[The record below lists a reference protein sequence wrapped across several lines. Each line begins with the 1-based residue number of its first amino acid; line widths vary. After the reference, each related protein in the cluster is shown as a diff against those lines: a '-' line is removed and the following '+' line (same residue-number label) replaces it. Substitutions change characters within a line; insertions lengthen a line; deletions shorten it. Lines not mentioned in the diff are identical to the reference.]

1 MPLIG
6 PEGKEQMKL
15 IGRFGSIGIEMV
27 VAICIGFFGGQ
38 WLDGHFGTEPYLK
51 YIGLVF
57 GIAAGFR
64 GLVRIAR
71 NTDLDKL

>member
-6 PEGKEQMKL
+6 PEGREQMKL
-15 IGRFGSIGIEMV
+15 VGRFGSIGIEMV

-38 WLDGHFGTEPYLK
+38 WLDGQFGTEPYLR
-51 YIGLVF
+51 YIGLF
-57 GIAAGFR
+57 LGIAAGFR

-71 NTDLDKL
+71 NTDLDKF

>member
-15 IGRFGSIGIEMV
+15 IGRFSAIGIEMV
-27 VAICIGFFGGQ
+27 IAICIGFFGGR
-38 WLDGHFGTEPYLK
+38 WLDAHFGTAPYLM

>member
-15 IGRFGSIGIEMV
+15 IGRFSSIGIEMV
-27 VAICIGFFGGQ
+27 VAICIGFFGGR
-38 WLDGHFGTEPYLK
+38 WLDVHFGTNPYLM

-57 GIAAGFR
+57 GILTGFR

-71 NTDLDKL
+71 STDLDKL